1 MPAPSRHD
9 RPAPPAASRSTA
21 PAPHRPGGAR
31 QPRQP
36 WLHELV
42 VAVWGN
48 VTAVSDHCG
57 DIASDGAQGVYVDD
71 RRVVSVLDVE
81 LAGERPAP
89 VAHGALGAHAE
100 FFGSARTLGSTTP
113 DPVVEV
119 RRSRDLVAGGLVER
133 VGVVSR
139 ADRQVTGALRLRIAA
154 DGAAIATV
162 KSGLTDLPR
171 LPPTLSAH
179 GAVFRDDWHETRVAL
194 EPAPARLVETDGA
207 VEAWFDLDLGPGD
220 AGQVVLRVTTTRRRG
235 SNLDADPGGSRVR
248 WPLRVTGD
256 DPRLAPTVDAALA
269 DLRALV
275 LTDPEAPGDAFA
287 AAGTP
292 WYLTL
297 FGRDSIWAAQL
308 TLPLG
313 TDLAHGTLRAL
324 GRRQGVRHDPLSGE
338 APGKIPHEVRR
349 VPYVDPATGMSLPAV
364 YFGSVDA
371 TALWVVLLHDAWRWG
386 LSDDAVRELFDV
398 LDAAVGWLTGD
409 AVPDPDGLLK
419 YLDDTGLGLSNQGWK
434 DSGDAIR
441 FRDGRLGAAPIALV
455 EAQAYTVHALEC
467 AATLAEA
474 FGRGGEDDLRKRA
487 EDLRGRVRDRYW
499 VTDHADA
506 GPVDADPPRPV
517 LGRYLGLAVDGTGR
531 LVDGLA
537 SNMGHT
543 LGTSTLTR
551 DEAALVAAALS
562 GPELLDRFGV
572 RTLGTGN
579 GGYNPIGYHT
589 GSIWTHDTAIAA
601 LGLAAEGFRSEAVI
615 VARTLLASAE
625 AFGYRWP
632 ELYSGEPLMGRP
644 APYPAA
650 CRPQAWSAA
659 SAVALLTVALGLRP
673 DAASATLHVHPVRPA
688 AYGAMRVEGL
698 RLGAGEVDLDVA
710 ADGTVMVTRATAGV
724 TVVVHGPE
732 SGADEGR

>member
-9 RPAPPAASRSTA
+9 RPDPPAAPRSTA
-21 PAPHRPGGAR
+21 ST
-31 QPRQP
+31 PRQP

-119 RRSRDLVAGGLVER
+119 RRSRDLVAGGLLER
-133 VGVVSR
+133 VQVVSR
-139 ADRQVTGALRLRIAA
+139 ADRQVTGALRLRIAS
-154 DGAAIATV
+154 DGAPIATV
-162 KSGLTDLPR
+162 KSGLTDLAR

-179 GAVFRDDWHETRVAL
+179 GAVFCDDWHETRVAL
-194 EPAPARLVETDGA
+194 EPAPARLIEADGA
-207 VEAWFDLDLGPGD
+207 VEAWFDVDLGPGD
-220 AGQVVLRVTTTRRRG
+220 ASEVVLRVTTTRRRG

-256 DPRLAPTVDAALA
+256 DPRLEPTVDAAVA

-275 LTDPEAPGDAFA
+275 LTDPEAPGEVFT

-386 LSDDAVRELFDV
+386 LSDDAVRALFDV
-398 LDAAVGWLTGD
+398 LDMAVGWLTGD

-467 AATLAEA
+467 AATLADA
-474 FGRGGEDDLRKRA
+474 FGRGGADHLRKRA
-487 EDLRGRVRDRYW
+487 EDLRGRVRDHYW
-499 VTDHADA
+499 VTDQVDEGRKNA
-506 GPVDADPPRPV
+506 GPVDADPPRAV

-551 DEAALVAAALS
+551 DEAALVAAALT

-601 LGLAAEGFRSEAVI
+601 LGLAAEGFRSEAVT

-632 ELYSGEPLMGRP
+632 SCTPGSRSWAGPRRTP
-644 APYPAA
+644 RRAAP
-650 CRPQAWSAA
+650 R
-659 SAVALLTVALGLRP
+659 
-673 DAASATLHVHPVRPA
+673 
-688 AYGAMRVEGL
+688 
-698 RLGAGEVDLDVA
+698 
-710 ADGTVMVTRATAGV
+710 
-724 TVVVHGPE
+724 HGP
-732 SGADEGR
+732 RPPPWRC

>member
-1 MPAPSRHD
+1 
-9 RPAPPAASRSTA
+9 
-21 PAPHRPGGAR
+21 
-31 QPRQP
+31 
-36 WLHELV
+36 
-42 VAVWGN
+42 
-48 VTAVSDHCG
+48 
-57 DIASDGAQGVYVDD
+57 
-71 RRVVSVLDVE
+71 LDVE
-81 LAGERPAP
+81 LAGERSAP

-100 FFGSARTLGSTTP
+100 FFGSARSLGSTNP

-133 VGVVSR
+133 VDVVSR
-139 ADRQVTGALRLRIAA
+139 ADRQVTGALRLRVAA
-154 DGAAIATV
+154 DGAPIATV
-162 KSGLTDLPR
+162 KSGLTDLAR
-171 LPPTLSAH
+171 LVPTLSAS
-179 GAVFRDDWHETRVAL
+179 GAVFGDEWHETRIAL
-194 EPAPARLVETDGA
+194 DPAPARLVETDGA

-220 AGQVVLRVTTTRRRG
+220 VSEVVLRVTTTRHRR

-256 DPRLAPTVDAALA
+256 DPRLERTADAAVA
-269 DLRALV
+269 DLQALV
-275 LTDPEAPGDAFA
+275 LTDPEAPGDMFA

-313 TDLAHGTLRAL
+313 TDLARGTLRAL

-338 APGKIPHEVRR
+338 VPGKIPHEVRR

-386 LSDDAVRELFDV
+386 LAADAVRELVDV

-409 AVPDPDGLLK
+409 AVPDADGLLK

-441 FRDGRLGAAPIALV
+441 FRDGRLGGAPIALV

-467 AATLAEA
+467 AATLADA
-474 FGRGGEDDLRKRA
+474 FGRDGADDLRKRA
-487 EDLRGRVRDRYW
+487 EDLRGRVRDHYW
-499 VTDHADA
+499 VTDE
-506 GPVDADPPRPV
+506 VDAEAARPA
-517 LGRYLGLAVDGTGR
+517 LGRYLGLAVDGSGR

-537 SNMGHT
+537 SNMGHV

-551 DEAALVAAALS
+551 DEAALVAAALT

-572 RTLGTGN
+572 RTLGTDN

-601 LGLAAEGFRSEAVI
+601 LGLAAEGFRSEAVT
-615 VARTLLASAE
+615 VATTLLASAE

-673 DAASATLHVHPVRPA
+673 DAQSGTLHVHPTRPA

-698 RLGAGEVDLDVA
+698 RLGPGEVDLDVA
-710 ADGTVMVTRATAGV
+710 ADGEVTVTRATGGV
-724 TVVVHGPE
+724 TVVVHGSR
-732 SGADEGR
+732 SGAEEGR